1 MFPILGT
8 NLCLILDAEN
18 QLFRIMAHGH
28 AKKFVPLWTQ
38 IVVNNLKIKDMINVS
53 VFSSNCRF
61 IKMNIYTALQ
71 IINPWLLDMKKM
83 AHGIDLR
90 QSGH

>member
-1 MFPILGT
+1 MLQCAKTLILDFFAHEKTLSKVEYFSKIAENFLVLPSAMFPILGT

-38 IVVNNLKIKDMINVS
+38 IVVNNLKIKDIM
-53 VFSSNCRF
+53 
-61 IKMNIYTALQ
+61 
-71 IINPWLLDMKKM
+71 
-83 AHGIDLR
+83 
-90 QSGH
+90 

>member
-1 MFPILGT
+1 MYFGKIADKFSVLPSIMFPMLSA

-38 IVVNNLKIKDMINVS
+38 IVVNNLKIKDIM
-53 VFSSNCRF
+53 
-61 IKMNIYTALQ
+61 
-71 IINPWLLDMKKM
+71 
-83 AHGIDLR
+83 
-90 QSGH
+90 

>member
-1 MFPILGT
+1 MYFSKIADKFSVLPSIMFPMLSA

-38 IVVNNLKIKDMINVS
+38 IVVNNLKIKDIMLVIFFV
-53 VFSSNCRF
+53 
-61 IKMNIYTALQ
+61 KL
-71 IINPWLLDMKKM
+71 
-83 AHGIDLR
+83 
-90 QSGH
+90 